1 MAKKLLVI
9 LSIVLWF
16 GTAFSGTTPNVE
28 YSADSV
34 METADGVM
42 KGRVYV
48 APGKERREYDQDGEP
63 MVMIVRNDKK
73 VTWML
78 MPGNL
83 YMENKFPKEGR
94 KDDMS
99 SYKIET
105 TTIGP
110 ETVNGINTTKSKV
123 IMTGPNNSKLGGFS
137 WVSKEGITVKLDAI
151 SVEGGT
157 KERFKTELN
166 NLQIGPQDKALFEI
180 PKGYKKMNIGG
191 MGQMMF
197 RDDEGDDDGEGTHE
211 PPQPRGG
218 KKGFSWKD
226 AVDMMK

>member
-78 MPGNL
+78 ML
-83 YMENKFPKEGR
+83 
-94 KDDMS
+94 
-99 SYKIET
+99 
-105 TTIGP
+105 
-110 ETVNGINTTKSKV
+110 
-123 IMTGPNNSKLGGFS
+123 
-137 WVSKEGITVKLDAI
+137 
-151 SVEGGT
+151 
-157 KERFKTELN
+157 
-166 NLQIGPQDKALFEI
+166 
-180 PKGYKKMNIGG
+180 
-191 MGQMMF
+191 
-197 RDDEGDDDGEGTHE
+197 
-211 PPQPRGG
+211 
-218 KKGFSWKD
+218 
-226 AVDMMK
+226 